1 MSSNH
6 QPSFSNDQLVLG
18 RYDHGASAVE
28 RRRGPGHDAMVC
40 VLADR
45 RILPRI
51 VSFRY
56 AVRMEWSYN
65 SLSEADD
72 TKGIARSTLMRWI
85 RAGQVT
91 ATRRGRGPH
100 GGRPTWRIAHSEIA
114 AAAADLGWWESLPDP
129 GSARNRHGN
138 RRRSLRFKGGVTSS
152 GAAALTC

>member
-6 QPSFSNDQLVLG
+6 QPSFSNDQLVPA

-28 RRRGPGHDAMVC
+28 RRHGPGHDAMVC

-56 AVRMEWSYN
+56 AVRMEWIYN

-72 TKGIARSTLMRWI
+72 TKGIARSTLMRWV
-85 RAGQVT
+85 Q
-91 ATRRGRGPH
+91 
-100 GGRPTWRIAHSEIA
+100 
-114 AAAADLGWWESLPDP
+114 
-129 GSARNRHGN
+129 
-138 RRRSLRFKGGVTSS
+138 S
-152 GAAALTC
+152 GA